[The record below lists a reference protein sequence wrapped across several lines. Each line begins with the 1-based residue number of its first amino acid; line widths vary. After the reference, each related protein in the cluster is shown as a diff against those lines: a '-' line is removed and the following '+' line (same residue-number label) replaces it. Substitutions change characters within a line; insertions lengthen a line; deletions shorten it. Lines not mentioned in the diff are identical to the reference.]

1 MRDTADIRMDRDSH
15 YTSAFRSFGIES
27 LKLVLGS
34 TKKLFS
40 LVVLQN
46 HHRDVVQ
53 LYTVGKRNEWAVC
66 RLNFVGLIVVDPI
79 GDVLQP
85 GLSQKIESLFGFGEP
100 RAKPS

>member
-1 MRDTADIRMDRDSH
+1 MRDAADIRMDGDSH
-15 YTSAFRSFGIES
+15 HASAFRSFGIES
-27 LKLVLGS
+27 FELVLGS
-34 TKKLFS
+34 TEKLFR

-53 LYTVGKRNEWAVC
+53 LYTIRKRDERAT
-66 RLNFVGLIVVDPI
+66 LGFYLVGLIVVDPI
-79 GDVLQP
+79 GDVLQS